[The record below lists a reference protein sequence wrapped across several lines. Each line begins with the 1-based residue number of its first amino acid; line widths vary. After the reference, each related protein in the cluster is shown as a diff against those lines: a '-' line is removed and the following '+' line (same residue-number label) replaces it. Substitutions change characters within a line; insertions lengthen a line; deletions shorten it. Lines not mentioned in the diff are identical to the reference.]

1 MCAIMASL
9 FFIHELFF
17 CPRITRIYTNFPVL
31 FINGDLYGR
40 TNHTNSMTEL
50 IELVKIRATEQV
62 AIII

>member
-1 MCAIMASL
+1 MCVRLWPHYFLSTSY
-9 FFIHELFF
+9 FFAHESHES
-17 CPRITRIYTNFPVL
+17 TRSIPNEL
-31 FINGDLYGR
+31 NGDLFGR